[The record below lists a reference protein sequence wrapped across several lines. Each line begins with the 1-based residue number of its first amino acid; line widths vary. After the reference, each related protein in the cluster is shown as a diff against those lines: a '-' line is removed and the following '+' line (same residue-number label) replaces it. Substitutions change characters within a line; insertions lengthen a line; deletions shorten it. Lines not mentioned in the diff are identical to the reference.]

1 MTIFLTDNSWLI
13 FLGAF
18 AVLFFLSLSVSQFVR
33 QNAAR
38 RKMVERIK
46 GGSDNITI
54 TTDPVATTPDTINN
68 KKLWLL
74 VFFDWLGKLL
84 APAKPRDFSSI
95 RLKYLRAGI
104 RITNAIS
111 IFWGAKIFLAVTLP
125 AAFLLSRVYV
135 FKLMT
140 YQTTMLTAIIVA
152 LLGFYMP
159 DTWLRYKTD
168 KRREKILK
176 SLPDALDLLVVCV
189 EAGMGLDAAINR
201 VAQETKFSSPE
212 LSDELHLT
220 TLEMRAGKRR
230 QDTLRNLALR
240 TSLDELN
247 NLVTLLIQTDKFGTS
262 IADALRTYSDFYR
275 TERQQKAEELAAK
288 LPIKLIFP
296 LMFFIFPSLMLA
308 ILGPAVIAIYKSFG
322 AAVGQ

>member
-1 MTIFLTDNSWLI
+1 
-13 FLGAF
+13 
-18 AVLFFLSLSVSQFVR
+18 
-33 QNAAR
+33 
-38 RKMVERIK
+38 MVDRIK
-46 GGSDNITI
+46 GGNDNITI
-54 TTDPVATTPDTINN
+54 TADSVATPPEAIN
-68 KKLWLL
+68 KKRSVLG
-74 VFFDWLGKLL
+74 FFGRLGGLL
-84 APAKPRDFSSI
+84 APVKPKDFSSI

-104 RITNAIS
+104 RITNAAS
-111 IFWGAKIFLAVTLP
+111 VFWGVKIFLAVVLP
-125 AAFLLSRVYV
+125 IIFLLSRLYI

-140 YQTTMLTAIIVA
+140 YQATMLTAIIVA
-152 LLGFYMP
+152 LLGFYLP
-159 DTWLRYKTD
+159 DIWLRYKTD

-176 SLPDALDLLVVCV
+176 SLPDSLDLLVVCV

-201 VAQETKFSSPE
+201 VARETKLNSPE

-247 NLVTLLIQTDKFGTS
+247 NLVTLLIQTDKFGTN

-288 LPIKLIFP
+288 LPVKLIFP

-308 ILGPAVIAIYKSFG
+308 ILGPALIAIYKSFG

>member
-1 MTIFLTDNSWLI
+1 MEIFLTDNSWLI

-18 AVLFFLSLSVSQFVR
+18 AVIFLLSFSVSQFVR

-38 RKMVERIK
+38 HKMVDRIK
-46 GGSDNITI
+46 GGNDNITI
-54 TTDPVATTPDTINN
+54 TADSVATSPEAIN
-68 KKLWLL
+68 KRLSILA
-74 VFFDWLGKLL
+74 FFGRLGGLL
-84 APAKPRDFSSI
+84 APAKPKDFSSI

-104 RITNAIS
+104 RITNAAS
-111 IFWGAKIFLAVTLP
+111 VFWGVKIFLAVTLP
-125 AAFLLSRVYV
+125 TIFLLSRLYV

-140 YQTTMLTAIIVA
+140 YQATMLTAILIA
-152 LLGFYMP
+152 LLGFYLP
-159 DTWLRYKTD
+159 DIWLRYKTD

-176 SLPDALDLLVVCV
+176 SLPDSLDLLVVCV

-201 VAQETKFSSPE
+201 VARETKLNSPE

-247 NLVTLLIQTDKFGTS
+247 NLVTLLIQTDKFGTN

-288 LPIKLIFP
+288 LPVKLIFP

-308 ILGPAVIAIYKSFG
+308 ILGPALIAIYKSFG

>member
-1 MTIFLTDNSWLI
+1 MTIFLTDNYWLI

-18 AVLFFLSLSVSQFVR
+18 AAIFLLSFSVSQFVR

-38 RKMVERIK
+38 HKMVDRIK
-46 GGSDNITI
+46 GGNDNITI
-54 TTDPVATTPDTINN
+54 TADSVATPPEAIN
-68 KKLWLL
+68 KKRSVLG
-74 VFFDWLGKLL
+74 FFGRLGGLL
-84 APAKPRDFSSI
+84 APVKPKDFSSI

-104 RITNAIS
+104 RITNAAS
-111 IFWGAKIFLAVTLP
+111 VFWGVKICLAVALP
-125 AAFLLSRVYV
+125 TIFLLSRLYV

-140 YQTTMLTAIIVA
+140 YQATMLTAIIVA
-152 LLGFYMP
+152 LLGFYLP
-159 DTWLRYKTD
+159 DIWLRYKTD

-176 SLPDALDLLVVCV
+176 SLPDSLDLLVVCV

-201 VAQETKFSSPE
+201 VARETKLNSPE

-247 NLVTLLIQTDKFGTS
+247 NLVTLLIQTDKFGTN

-288 LPIKLIFP
+288 LPVKLIFP

-308 ILGPAVIAIYKSFG
+308 ILGPALIAIYKSFG

>member
-1 MTIFLTDNSWLI
+1 MALFLTDNSWLI

-18 AVLFFLSLSVSQFVR
+18 AVIFLLSFSVSQFVR

-38 RKMVERIK
+38 HKMVDRIK
-46 GGSDNITI
+46 GGNDNITI
-54 TTDPVATTPDTINN
+54 TADSVATSPEAIN
-68 KKLWLL
+68 KKRSIL
-74 VFFDWLGKLL
+74 VFFGRLGGLL
-84 APAKPRDFSSI
+84 APEKPKDFSSI

-104 RITNAIS
+104 RITNAAS
-111 IFWGAKIFLAVTLP
+111 IFWGVKIFIAVALP
-125 AAFLLSRVYV
+125 TIFLFSRLYV

-140 YQTTMLTAIIVA
+140 YQATMLTAILIA
-152 LLGFYMP
+152 LLGFYLP
-159 DTWLRYKTD
+159 DIWLRYKTD

-176 SLPDALDLLVVCV
+176 SLPDSLDLLVVCV

-201 VAQETKFSSPE
+201 VARETKLNSPE

-247 NLVTLLIQTDKFGTS
+247 NLVTLLIQTDKFGTN

-288 LPIKLIFP
+288 LPVKLIFP

-308 ILGPAVIAIYKSFG
+308 ILGPALIAIYKSFG